1 MKSSMALG
9 AEYPNRGSL
18 FEVLARIP
26 HRTAELRDLLPR
38 LDGPALVDAASRHG
52 VSAWVADA
60 LGELTF
66 ADQSR
71 LLADARATVAGA
83 QKLKRLTLSVYDAL
97 HGAGVVPIALKGTVL
112 AHRLYPSN
120 PRGRPSSDVDVLVLP
135 EELDRVATA
144 LAPLHLHRWVDP
156 SLGNVFE
163 DHHHL
168 SFSGAAGLVEVH
180 FRLIS
185 TFGRGLFDDDAI
197 RARARDATFES
208 RRIRL
213 LAPEDEF
220 LYLATHA
227 ANHVFLRVAWLVDL
241 QQFLRLQPE
250 LDWQAMAARADD
262 AGFTQAITVTLH
274 LLERLLDVPLPEG
287 ARRAFPGR
295 RRRGFF
301 DARLFTAATLESA
314 SLSTHRLGNFA
325 VRLWLV
331 DSPRHGARHLL
342 DGVKRYARRA
352 LSNP

>member
-26 HRTAELRDLLPR
+26 HRMAELHDLLPT
-38 LDGPALVDAASRHG
+38 LDGCSLVGAASRHG

-60 LGELTF
+60 LGEITF
-66 ADQSR
+66 PEQPR

-83 QKLKRLTLSVYDAL
+83 HKLKRLTLAVFDAL
-97 HGAGVVPIALKGTVL
+97 HGAGIVPIALKGTVL

-120 PRGRPSSDVDVLVLP
+120 PRCRPSSDVDVLVLP
-135 EELDRVATA
+135 EELDRVASA
-144 LAPLHLHRWVDP
+144 LEPLQLRRWVDP
-156 SLGNVFE
+156 SLGDVFE

-168 SFSGAAGLVEVH
+168 SFSGPLGLVEVH

-185 TFGRGLFDDDAI
+185 TFGRGLFDDSAI
-197 RARARDATFES
+197 RARARDATFEQ

-213 LAPEDEF
+213 LCPEDEF

-241 QQFLRLQPE
+241 QQFLRLHPQ
-250 LDWQAMAARADD
+250 LDWQVMAARAAD
-262 AGFTQAITVTLH
+262 AGFTQAVTVTLH
-274 LLERLLDVPLPEG
+274 LLERLLDVPVPE
-287 ARRAFPGR
+287 AAWAAFPGR
-295 RRRGFF
+295 RLAGLL
-301 DARLFTAATLESA
+301 DARLFTAETLEAA

-325 VRLWLV
+325 ARLWLV
-331 DSPRHGARHLL
+331 DTPLHGLRHVI
-342 DGVKRYARRA
+342 DGVKRYARRS
-352 LSNP
+352 LTRP